1 MIPGLHACHCF
12 KSFKQP
18 YKGGLVLVITDKE
31 RRKERLR
38 NVRGKEKKKKRKT
51 LSGNKLNKGSERPL

>member
-38 NVRGKEKKKKRKT
+38 NVIGK
-51 LSGNKLNKGSERPL
+51 